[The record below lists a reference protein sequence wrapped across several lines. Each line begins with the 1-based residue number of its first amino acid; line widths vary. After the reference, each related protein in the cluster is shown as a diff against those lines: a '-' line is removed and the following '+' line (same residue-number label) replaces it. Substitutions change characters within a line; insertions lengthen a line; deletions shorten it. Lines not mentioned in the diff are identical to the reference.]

1 MTDERTQILIVVSDF
16 FLVIAPVVVTR
27 HQCHILKMA
36 LSSLF
41 TDRAVMRM
49 ANHQAFDDTL
59 AHIMSLFISDGNPS
73 PVAGRRHAGHDDGTL
88 LVVFIPV
95 LFDGT
100 LTARSDRTHTRM
112 PTKVRKVK
120 PQGQT
125 LLQQIVIGIYF
136 VLIPIDNNFCHLT

>member
-1 MTDERTQILIVVSDF
+1 MTDERTQILIVVGDF
-16 FLVIAPVVVTR
+16 FLVIASVVVTR

-36 LSSLF
+36 FSSFF

-49 ANHQAFDDTL
+49 ANHQAFDDAL
-59 AHIMSLFISDGNPS
+59 AHIMGLLISDGNPG

-100 LTARSDRTHTRM
+100 LTTGSTEPIH
-112 PTKVRKVK
+112 
-120 PQGQT
+120 GC
-125 LLQQIVIGIYF
+125 QQK
-136 VLIPIDNNFCHLT
+136 